1 MKSSSFR
8 ASGFKASATETSS
21 YTALV
26 VVAAEFALDL
36 TTVSAQEIVESA
48 LDRRVSPPSE
58 GDDECDDRGGAF

>member
-1 MKSSSFR
+1 M
-8 ASGFKASATETSS
+8 
-21 YTALV
+21 

-48 LDRRVSPPSE
+48 LDRKVSPPSE